1 MCPELKQ
8 IFSRKPLPD
17 FNFFNLKSPFE
28 EWQSC
33 LLPNSS
39 TLTTLALLISLPG
52 VTTVSMLL
60 QSQKNL
66 RKHFFHSHQE
76 SKVVPANTPILL
88 AITEQDPMGPSRD
101 SPLPHILC
109 RSSSLKDLDNIW
121 CTFPELDERC
131 WKPRQMENSNY
142 LSAGAHSPQASW
154 SLRMN
159 TVNPCDSAMTSPAT
173 NQITVQSWSHTLRPP
188 APGLCL

>member
-39 TLTTLALLISLPG
+39 TRTTLALLISLPG

-131 WKPRQMENSNY
+131 WKPPKWR
-142 LSAGAHSPQASW
+142 
-154 SLRMN
+154 
-159 TVNPCDSAMTSPAT
+159 TVTTYQQERTAP
-173 NQITVQSWSHTLRPP
+173 RPP
-188 APGLCL
+188 GAWGWILSTPVTVPWPHQQPIR